1 MDGSYILVVFKR
13 RMRNSNKY
21 GIMHVYL
28 VIAILVFL
36 GIFLVRIG
44 LIILMIIKIA
54 WLQSFTGIL
63 FTDHLY
69 VF

>member
-36 GIFLVRIG
+36 GIFLGRIG

-54 WLQSFTGIL
+54 WL
-63 FTDHLY
+63 
-69 VF
+69 